1 MAERPSQASAEG
13 PRTAAL
19 ILARD
24 HAKRIAA
31 TVRAVRAIPGID
43 LVLVVDDGSTD
54 NTQDLARKAGAVVV
68 RHPHKRGRTACIETG
83 AAVIAMRDEDDEEP
97 RSILLLDG
105 GLGNYATGAAPLVL
119 TVEEGVA
126 DLAISLVDRGVP
138 NQGLAASA
146 ARRAI
151 YSASQWTALQPLSRI
166 RCITREALEAA
177 MPLARGAGLDPAMT
191 LDVLQAGFAVTEVEC
206 EIRHKLHTPG
216 SRALRRANQYRD
228 VMIALS
234 SRRIRGSLE
243 STQHV
248 MEDTLHAAGHAASR
262 ATRARK
268 DQLEE
273 PPQ

>member
-1 MAERPSQASAEG
+1 MAERPESAYSDG

-24 HAKRIAA
+24 HARRIAA
-31 TVRAVRAIPGID
+31 TVRATRAIPGID

-54 NTQDLARKAGAVVV
+54 NTQDLARKAGAVVI
-68 RHPHKRGRTACIETG
+68 RHPHRRGRTACIETG
-83 AAVIAMRDEDDEEP
+83 AAVIAMRDEDDAEP

-105 GLGNYATGAAPLVL
+105 GLGNYAIGAAPLVL
-119 TVEEGVA
+119 TVAEGVA
-126 DLAISLVDRGVP
+126 DLAIALVDRSVP
-138 NQGLAASA
+138 TQGIAASA

-151 YSASQWTALQPLSRI
+151 AHASQWTPVQPLSRI

-191 LDVLQAGFAVTEVEC
+191 LDVLQAGFAVTEVDC
-206 EIRHKLHTPG
+206 EIRHKPHTGG
-216 SRALRRANQYRD
+216 SPALRRASQYRD

-234 SRRIRGSLE
+234 SRRIRRGLE

-248 MEDTLHAAGHAASR
+248 MEDTLHAAGNVAVR
-262 ATRARK
+262 ATRPRK
-268 DQLEE
+268 DQPEE
-273 PPQ
+273 PTQ